1 VNRRTHQSG
10 SGRTLA
16 PPHPTR
22 VAPERRS
29 QAERRRQTRRA
40 LLDAALKQ
48 MDGGFG
54 FDSLSLRRVTRVA
67 GVVPAA
73 FYRHFAS
80 MDELG
85 LALVEESMLTLRSM
99 LRDAREDGGVGGP
112 HPDHLIARSVS
123 ILVAHVREHPRH
135 FAFMAHARASGNAV
149 LRHAVRAET
158 KLFASEL
165 ATDIA
170 RFPILRDWTTADL
183 QMLAG
188 LFVETMIA
196 TIDATLEASSWG
208 AGADTLSAESEFRIA
223 SQAEKQLRLIAL
235 AIPHWHS
242 RP

>member
-1 VNRRTHQSG
+1 MG
-10 SGRTLA
+10 
-16 PPHPTR
+16 
-22 VAPERRS
+22 
-29 QAERRRQTRRA
+29 
-40 LLDAALKQ
+40 
-48 MDGGFG
+48 GGFG

-99 LRDAREDGGVGGP
+99 LRDAREDG
-112 HPDHLIARSVS
+112 PDPEHLIARSVT
-123 ILVAHVREHPRH
+123 ILVSHVREHPRH

-149 LRHAVRAET
+149 LRHAIRAET

-170 RFPILRDWTTADL
+170 RLPVLRDWTTADL

-196 TIDATLEASSWG
+196 TIDAILEASSWG
-208 AGADTLSAESEFRIA
+208 PGADWLSAENEARIA
-223 SQAEKQLRLIAL
+223 KLAEKQLRLIAL
-235 AIPHWHS
+235 AIPQWRS

>member
-1 VNRRTHQSG
+1 M
-10 SGRTLA
+10 
-16 PPHPTR
+16 
-22 VAPERRS
+22 
-29 QAERRRQTRRA
+29 
-40 LLDAALKQ
+40 DAALEQ

-54 FDSLSLRRVTRVA
+54 FDSLSLRRVTRAA

-99 LRDAREDGGVGGP
+99 LRDAREDGANP
-112 HPDHLIARSVS
+112 ENLIARSVS
-123 ILVAHVREHPRH
+123 ILVSHVREHPRH

-149 LRHAVRAET
+149 LRHAIRAET

-170 RFPILRDWTTADL
+170 RFAILRDWTTADL
-183 QMLAG
+183 QMVAG

-196 TIDATLEASSWG
+196 TIDAILEASSWG
-208 AGADTLSAESEFRIA
+208 AGADALSPENEARIA
-223 SQAEKQLRLIAL
+223 RLAEKRLRLIVL
-235 AIPHWHS
+235 AIPSWRS